1 MALLELIRPFALLIG
16 IVNMGLLLALLLIY
30 FKSYRTIKSK
40 FTLGLIIFA
49 SLMFLHKIGNILF
62 IFRYNEFGVP
72 RLGLP
77 AFVLSLI
84 ELLAYSALLWISWD

>member
-1 MALLELIRPFALLIG
+1 MAILEFVRPFALLIG
-16 IVNMGLLLALLLIY
+16 IVNMGLLLSLLLIY
-30 FKSYRTIKSK
+30 FKSYRSIRSK

-49 SLMFLHKIGNILF
+49 TLMLLHKIGNILF

-77 AFVLSLI
+77 AFILLLI
-84 ELLAYSALLWISWD
+84 EFFAYSALLWISWD